1 MDPKGKGM
9 VVNDKE
15 KESCWD
21 HASSPKVLQEETAS
35 AEAVCTWWP
44 KVAVHEASELQ
55 TDLKVEW
62 PFSP

>member
-1 MDPKGKGM
+1 MRDSTVALDREHGWYT
-9 VVNDKE
+9 
-15 KESCWD
+15 CWD

-44 KVAVHEASELQ
+44 KVAVHEASELR